1 MCFFLS
7 YWTLDW
13 APAKVRSTS
22 PSWSLSWS
30 EIAKNRLMLCS
41 ARLCNKLAQG
51 RYSMLRN
58 RMKAFAKGEYSFDI
72 DTSALCVLFNDSPYH
87 HMSACGL
94 GDGPQGAC
102 NGQTDNPN
110 GDFNVTIQNMPSNA
124 PSKSKVTKCKLSSTA
139 MSLPSHSPDA
149 SGGCIWVFVLS
160 R

>member
-87 HMSACGL
+87 
-94 GDGPQGAC
+94 
-102 NGQTDNPN
+102 QTDNPN

>member
-1 MCFFLS
+1 MCFFIQLLDVGLGTRKDTVHVTVVVIIVVGNCKEQTDAVFGE
-7 YWTLDW
+7 TLQQ
-13 APAKVRSTS
+13 
-22 PSWSLSWS
+22 
-30 EIAKNRLMLCS
+30 
-41 ARLCNKLAQG
+41 ARG

-58 RMKAFAKGEYSFDI
+58 RMKAFAKGEHSCDL